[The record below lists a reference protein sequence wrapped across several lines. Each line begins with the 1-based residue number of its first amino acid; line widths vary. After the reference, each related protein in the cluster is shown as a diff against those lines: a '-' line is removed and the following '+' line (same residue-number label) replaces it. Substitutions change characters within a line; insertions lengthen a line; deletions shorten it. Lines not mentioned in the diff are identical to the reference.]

1 MLIILSLN
9 GFLAPLIFG
18 SPHSINYVSV
28 AFSLDVGQLARCIL
42 STPDAVA
49 AY

>member
-1 MLIILSLN
+1 MILSLN
-9 GFLAPLIFG
+9 GFLAPPILG

-28 AFSLDVGQLARCIL
+28 AFLHVGQLARCLL